1 MLATYLARISL
12 TLASGLVRSK
22 ALVLDEVRMPMR
34 VWPQDIDTYVHV
46 NNGVYLTLMDQGRL
60 EWTVRTGVGREML
73 RRGWK
78 PVLGAATVRFRR
90 ELRAFERFEL
100 VTRVATF
107 DEKWLYFAQRFE
119 RDGVVH
125 ADSFVRVVTKKAGV
139 TVPPAEIL
147 ASVGPAVEPPQPSEG
162 LALWISSQ
170 RAQSR

>member
-12 TLASGLVRSK
+12 TLASGLVRDRV
-22 ALVLDEVRMPMR
+22 LVLDEVRMPMR

-60 EWTVRTGVGREML
+60 EWTVRTGVGRQML

-100 VTRVATF
+100 VTRVAAF

-119 RDGVVH
+119 REGVVH
-125 ADSFVRVVTKKAGV
+125 ADAFVKIVTKKAGV
-139 TVPPAEIL
+139 TVPPEEIL
-147 ASVGPAVEPPQPSEG
+147 AAVGPAVAPPQIPE
-162 LALWISSQ
+162 ALSLWMASQ
-170 RAQSR
+170 RA